1 MDVFQGRGTGKN
13 CCHGENTEK
22 CIHISKLDGV
32 TDLGVERV
40 VLCYLSKDFPKCKFL
55 MTAAGGIAYCRC
67 PVHMK
72 VYALKDGK

>member
-1 MDVFQGRGTGKN
+1 MGLFQGRETGRN

-22 CIHISKLDGV
+22 CIHMSKLDGV
-32 TDLGVERV
+32 TDLGVERL

-55 MTAAGGIAYCRC
+55 MTGSGEIAYYRC